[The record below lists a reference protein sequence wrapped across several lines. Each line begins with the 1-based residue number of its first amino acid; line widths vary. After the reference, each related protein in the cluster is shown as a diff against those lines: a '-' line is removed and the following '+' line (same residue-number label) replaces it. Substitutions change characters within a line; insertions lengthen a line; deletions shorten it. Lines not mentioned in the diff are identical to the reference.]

1 MDYTK
6 FAEYG
11 YHHPS
16 ARTLTELLEYVAGYS
31 ENGMTLHRLNGDV
44 CFVSY
49 KELLEGSKV
58 FASSLKAKK
67 VKGVALLCIDDP
79 KSFIL
84 SLWGCIMAGIPAAP
98 LEPLRSNEIQES
110 DFSRLINI
118 CKNHDDCTVITD
130 NENIKFYRIMMNE
143 ISDERK
149 QCIAVGD
156 LEKGETVELDALD
169 ENDVAIIQY
178 SSGSTGFPKGSIL
191 THKNIM
197 YAMGGLVDAFKLG
210 PDTRLAIWTPLF
222 HNMGLFINIVIMQ
235 VGGSIDICHPF
246 SYIQDT
252 TSFFKMVAEKKINI
266 ITSNN
271 FGVEWA
277 LKKVDTKDFK
287 EDSFS
292 SLQAYVVGSEVVS
305 NDTLN
310 NVYEKFKD
318 FGLKKKVLKPCYGLT
333 EAVLAVA
340 ITRVEDEYTVFRK
353 EDGSVL
359 VGNGNALPGAEVRIG
374 DESGNFVEDG
384 QYGEILVKSNSIASG
399 YIGSNDS
406 GCNADGWLMTGDIGF
421 IKDGKVFISGRR
433 KEMFIVR
440 GHNYMIH
447 DIEHEV
453 ASVSG
458 MPNDK
463 IAICAKYDEVEK
475 EEILILFVAVPKS
488 DRLIEILNI
497 ISDRMLSKY
506 GFTAKYAVF
515 IDAISRTGSGKIDR
529 NALIDRFV
537 NKDYIE
543 LVSNLQSTA
552 DDDSEGITDIEGI
565 IANIWA
571 QVLKRDVSE
580 IKHDIPFYEYGGD
593 SVKQY
598 QMMELLNRTFD
609 LNLHPSFF
617 RQCGT
622 IKEIT
627 EGILNQ
633 NNDAP
638 EEDLTTV
645 SLRDE
650 VAVTGFAFRLP
661 GAENNDELWDLLVQ
675 KRSMVSKLSEERKKL
690 TDIEDLDNWLA
701 EIKDIELFDPEFFNI
716 SEKEAKFIDP
726 HQRMIME
733 TSYEALEDAA
743 EAFIRDEPKNVGV
756 YVALNQQPYLLRIK
770 NFMNKYGLEELH
782 ENTLAGNL
790 MNVSAARISHFF
802 NFSGIC
808 VEIDSACS
816 SFLTA
821 LHQARRAIQCGD
833 INSALVSTG
842 HMVLDK
848 GEFDLS
854 QKAGFLSK
862 TGSSKVFD
870 RNADGSV
877 LGEGIVS
884 VFVEPLK
891 TAVEKKKHIYAV
903 IKGSAVNNDGYSL
916 SIMAPNSDG
925 QYDVLRRAYADADVL
940 PQDITYL
947 EAHGTGTK
955 IGDPIELHSL
965 VKLFSKS
972 KQDRDINNTIGIGS
986 IKSNMGHLLPGAS
999 GAGFVKILNCFEHKM
1014 LVPSANFET
1023 INPALNIGKTP
1034 FFVVK
1039 EPMDWVVPE
1048 GKKRLAGITSLGM
1061 GGTNAHMIL
1070 EEWSNNPPEAS
1081 ADFYPLVVSAKTQT
1095 ALELKIAQLKE
1106 YMKQHP
1112 DSIGDICY
1120 TSCCG
1125 RMSFNYR
1132 AACVIDKNNIDE
1144 SFENIRFSVYKR
1156 IRSLPVCILFSEPSD
1171 ENNWLNELKE
1181 KVDELGLILK
1191 YNKGIFVGDTYLSS
1205 SEWIQSTADDIY
1217 DKVVVSKESAKVT
1230 APPTKCLKLGLD
1242 RDGADI
1248 SWGMGSLG
1256 SKKELM
1262 SLLNSLYLGGAEIDW
1277 DALAEFKA
1285 CSIVPLPKYPF
1296 AQKPYWI

>member
-1 MDYTK
+1 MDYTQ

-11 YHHPS
+11 YHHPY
-16 ARTLTELLEYVAGYS
+16 AKTLPELLEYVAAES
-31 ENGMTLHRLNGDV
+31 KNGMTLHRLNGEI

-49 KELLEGSKV
+49 RELFEGSKV
-58 FASSLKAKK
+58 IASSLKEKK
-67 VKGVALLCIDDP
+67 VKGIALLCIDDP
-79 KSFIL
+79 KSFIMT
-84 SLWGCIMAGIPAAP
+84 LWGCIIAGIPVAP

-110 DFSRLINI
+110 DFSRLTNI
-118 CKNHDDCTVITD
+118 CQNHDDCTIITD
-130 NENIKFYRIMMNE
+130 KENIKFYRLMIKE
-143 ISDERK
+143 ISEPRK
-149 QCIAVGD
+149 QCLSVGE
-156 LEKGETVELDALD
+156 LESGEPYELEPLD

-178 SSGSTGFPKGSIL
+178 SSGSTGLPKGSIL
-191 THKNIM
+191 THRNIM
-197 YAMGGLVDAFKLG
+197 YAMGGLVDAFKLT
-210 PDTRLAIWTPLF
+210 PETRIAIWTPLF
-222 HNMGLFINIVIMQ
+222 HNMGLFINTVIMQ

-246 SYIQDT
+246 SYIQNT
-252 TSFFKMVAEKKINI
+252 TAFFKMVADKKINI

-277 LKKVDTKDFK
+277 LKKVDTKEFN

-292 SLQAYVVGSEVVS
+292 SLQAYIVGSEVIS

-310 NVYEKFKD
+310 HVYKKFKD
-318 FGLKKKVLKPCYGLT
+318 YGLNKKALKPCYGLT

-340 ITRVEDEYTVFRK
+340 ITRVDDEYTTTQK
-353 EDGSVL
+353 EDGSIL
-359 VGNGNALPGAEVRIG
+359 VGNGNALPGTEIIIA
-374 DESGNFVEDG
+374 DESGNPVEEG
-384 QYGEILVKSNSIASG
+384 EYGEILVKSNAISSG
-399 YIGSNDS
+399 YIGAAESS
-406 GCNADGWLMTGDIGF
+406 CNADGWLMTGDIGF
-421 IKDGKVFISGRR
+421 IKDGKVFISGRK

-463 IAICAKYDEVEK
+463 IAICAKYDESEK
-475 EEILILFVAVPKS
+475 EEILILFVSVEKS
-488 DRLIEILNI
+488 ERLIEILNI

-506 GFTAKYAVF
+506 GFTAKFAVF
-515 IDAISRTGSGKIDR
+515 VNEISRTGSGKIDR
-529 NALIDRFV
+529 NALIEKYV

-543 LVSNLQSTA
+543 LVSNLQSTD

-571 QVLKRDVSE
+571 QVLKRDAAE

-598 QMMELLNRTFD
+598 QMMEMLNRTFD

-633 NNDAP
+633 NSEAP
-638 EEDLTTV
+638 EEDMTTV

-650 VAVTGFAFRLP
+650 IAVTGMSFRLP
-661 GAENNDELWDLLVQ
+661 GADNNDELWDLLVE
-675 KRSMVSKLSEERKKL
+675 KRSMIAKISEERKKL
-690 TDIEDLDNWLA
+690 TGIENWDNWLG
-701 EIKDIELFDPEFFNI
+701 EIKNVEMFDPAFFNI
-716 SEKEAKFIDP
+716 SEKEAQFIDP

-756 YVALNQQPYLLRIK
+756 YVALNQQPYLMRIK
-770 NFMNKYGLEELH
+770 DYMNEHGVESIH

-802 NFSGIC
+802 NFSGVC

-833 INSALVSTG
+833 IASALVSTG
-842 HMVLDK
+842 HMVLEK

-870 RNADGSV
+870 KNADGSV
-877 LGEGIVS
+877 LGEGVIS

-925 QYDVLRRAYADADVL
+925 QYDVLRRAYADADIV
-940 PQDITYL
+940 PQDISYL

-972 KQDRDINNTIGIGS
+972 KQDKDINNTIGIGS

-1014 LVPSANFET
+1014 LVPSANFEI

-1039 EPMDWVVPE
+1039 DPMDWIPPE
-1048 GKKRLAGITSLGM
+1048 GKKRIAGITSLGM

-1070 EEWSNNPPEAS
+1070 EEWENRQPEAS
-1081 ADFYPLVVSAKTQT
+1081 ADFYPLVVSAKSQN
-1095 ALELKIAQLKE
+1095 ALEIKLAQLKE
-1106 YMKQHP
+1106 FMKEHP
-1112 DSIGDICY
+1112 ESIGDICY

-1125 RMSFNYR
+1125 RMSFNFR

-1144 SFENIRFSVYKR
+1144 SFEKVEFSVYKR
-1156 IRSLPVCILFSEPSD
+1156 IRSLPVCILFSEQSANKD
-1171 ENNWLNELKE
+1171 WLSEYKA
-1181 KVDELGLILK
+1181 KIDELGLILK
-1191 YNKGIFVGDTYLSS
+1191 YNKGIFVGDTYMSTT
-1205 SEWIQSTADDIY
+1205 EWIQSTNEEIY
-1217 DKVVVSKESAKVT
+1217 DKVVVSKDSAKVT
-1230 APPTKCLKLGLD
+1230 ALPNKCLKLGFE
-1242 RDGADI
+1242 RDGANV
-1248 SWGMGSLG
+1248 SCGAEALG
-1256 SKKELM
+1256 SKKELIG
-1262 SLLNSLYLGGAEIDW
+1262 LLNSLYLNGAEIDW
-1277 DALAEFKA
+1277 DALDEFKA
-1285 CSIVPLPKYPF
+1285 CSIISLPKYPF
-1296 AQKPYWI
+1296 EQKPYWI